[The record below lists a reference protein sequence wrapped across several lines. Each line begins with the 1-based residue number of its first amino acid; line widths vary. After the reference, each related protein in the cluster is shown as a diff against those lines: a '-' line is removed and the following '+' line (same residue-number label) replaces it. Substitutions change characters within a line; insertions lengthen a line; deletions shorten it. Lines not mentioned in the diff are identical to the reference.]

1 MFDKKVAKRYARAL
15 LAALR
20 NPQDSENADQLLTAL
35 STALTQSRELRSLF
49 LNPAVSSVAKTKALV
64 ALARQAGGSPLVERF
79 LKLVVDNR
87 RIPALPSIAA
97 VFHAERESA
106 LGIVPATVTT
116 AAPLSEDMVAK
127 LRSGLERLTGRQ
139 VRLNRE
145 IDPAILGGAI
155 TKIGS
160 TVYDGSLRTQL
171 TDLRRSMVQE

>member
-20 NPQDSENADQLLTAL
+20 NPDEQENADELLTAL
-35 STALTQSRELRSLF
+35 AAALTQSPQLRVLF
-49 LNPAVSSVAKTKALV
+49 LNPAVPSGAKIKALV
-64 ALARQAGGSPLVERF
+64 ALARRAGASPLLDRF
-79 LKLVVDNR
+79 LELIVNNR
-87 RIPALPSIAA
+87 RIASLPSIAA

-106 LGIVPATVTT
+106 QGIVPATVTS
-116 AAPLSEDMVAK
+116 AAPLSADTVAQV
-127 LRSGLERLTGRQ
+127 RSRLERLTGKQ
-139 VRLNRE
+139 VRLDCE